1 MDFRTRIEIP
11 PSPLRITHDSR
22 LLLLGSCFAESIG
35 QKLRNGCF
43 RTDVNPC
50 GIQYNPLSVAGT
62 LQLLAEKKQLGPEE
76 LLQQNGLWVSL
87 QHHGSFSGSD
97 RETCLEGINNRL
109 HAGARHLRE
118 ADQLLITFGTAWA
131 YRYRKTGEIA
141 ANCHR
146 FPGTDFDRFR
156 LKPDEIVAEYT
167 TLIKTLSALN
177 PALHIIFTVSPVRHW
192 KEGAHG
198 NQVSKSALLLA
209 IDELAAHFKQVSYFP
224 SYEILMDEL
233 RDYRFYD
240 TDMLHISGQAVEYIW
255 ERFRETYFDRATDE
269 LLKRVEK
276 IQKSLQHR
284 PFRPDTPEYEQFK
297 KHLLREMEEVRSVN
311 QNIEFS
317 SES

>member
-1 MDFRTRIEIP
+1 
-11 PSPLRITHDSR
+11 
-22 LLLLGSCFAESIG
+22 LLLLGSCFAENIG

-62 LQLLAEKKQLGPEE
+62 LRLLAEEKQLGPER
-76 LLQQNGLWVSL
+76 LLEQNGLWVSL
-87 QHHGSFSGSD
+87 RHHGSFSGSD
-97 RETCLEGINNRL
+97 RNTCLTGINSRL
-109 HAGARHLRE
+109 QAGARNLRE
-118 ADQLLITFGTAWA
+118 ADILLITFGTAWV

-146 FPGTDFDRFR
+146 FPAADFDRFR
-156 LKPDEIVAEYT
+156 LTPEEIVAGYEK
-167 TLIKTLSALN
+167 LITTLSALN
-177 PALHIIFTVSPVRHW
+177 PALKIVFTVSPIRHW

-198 NQVSKSALLLA
+198 NQLSKSVLLLA
-209 IDELAAHFKQVSYFP
+209 IDELAGRFEQISYFP
-224 SYEILMDEL
+224 SYEIVLDEL

-240 TDMLHISGQAVEYIW
+240 TDMLHLSGQAVEYIW
-255 ERFRETYFDRATDE
+255 ERFRETYLDRTTDE

-297 KHLLREMEEVRSVN
+297 KHLLREMEEVRAVN
-311 QNIEFS
+311 QNIAFS
-317 SES
+317 SGL